1 MNKNSPPQFFNIKME
16 IKGVFNMID
25 KNKMVKVINK
35 FNGTVG
41 YDVPEMGVHRNFYPK
56 ESKEISFEELERLS
70 FVPGGDVILRNY
82 LEIVDEDAI
91 MALFNEKP
99 EPEYHYSENDIK
111 QLLTTGTL
119 DQFLDC
125 LDFAPDVI
133 KDMIKDLAVELPLN
147 DMAKRQAIQ
156 NKLGFDVTRA
166 IEIKNTKYDGE
177 TEETA
182 ETKVSGRRTAPIKTD
197 NATAAPSGRRYK
209 PITKD
214 E

>member
-1 MNKNSPPQFFNIKME
+1 
-16 IKGVFNMID
+16 MID
-25 KNKMVKVINK
+25 KNKIVKVINK

-56 ESKEISFEELERLS
+56 ENKDISFEELERLS

-91 MALFNEKP
+91 MALFNKKP
-99 EPEYHYSENDIK
+99 EPEYHYSENDVK

-125 LDFAPDVI
+125 LDFAPGVI

-147 DMAKRQAIQ
+147 DMTKRQAIQ

-177 TEETA
+177 TEEIP
-182 ETKVSGRRTAPIKTD
+182 EIKVSARRAAPIKTD
-197 NATAAPSGRRYK
+197 NVAVTPSERRYK